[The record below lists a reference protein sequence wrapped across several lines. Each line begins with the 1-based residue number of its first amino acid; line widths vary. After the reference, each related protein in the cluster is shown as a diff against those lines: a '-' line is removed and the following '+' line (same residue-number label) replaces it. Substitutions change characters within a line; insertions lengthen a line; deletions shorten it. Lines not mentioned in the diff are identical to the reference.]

1 MTVGQLKTISAAYLH
16 KDPTDFV
23 RGGVDLVLVALNNAR
38 RTAERMNDFLLQT
51 EVCELLVDPTDG
63 GSLEDAYLRG
73 DDEETPVKIKDYKT
87 FYLTSDDGDIP
98 LYHHSKKNIAVWT
111 SERNLAARGRYLTT
125 DFRYPDDSYLRTFR
139 VGPTE
144 VYING
149 RRVFLNPA
157 QETAKVL
164 AIDAILWMTDYTS
177 DSQTDWMTEN
187 CPEYLQY
194 AAICEL
200 NYFTATFVPGLDGNL
215 APPERLKKEALET
228 LIRWDA
234 SQISNGRNP
243 RGIR

>member
-38 RTAERMNDFLLQT
+38 RTAERMNDFLMQT
-51 EVCELLVDPTDG
+51 EVCELLVDP
-63 GSLEDAYLRG
+63 
-73 DDEETPVKIKDYKT
+73 
-87 FYLTSDDGDIP
+87 TSDDGDIP

-157 QETAKVL
+157 QETSKVL

-228 LIRWDA
+228 LVRWDS